1 MSEPSPSPTNAPS
14 KQRTAWVP
22 VAYLLLALTL
32 TWPLVSQMGSHVPR
46 GDHDIWQNY
55 WNLYWW
61 KVALCERKSSPYRND
76 LIYRPLKE
84 VHLGN
89 HTHSPGNMIWTLP
102 MNLLL
107 GVPVAL
113 NLAVF
118 VGFFFSALGAFLLAR
133 EYGARRRAAFL
144 AGIVFAYFPQH
155 VEQSLEH
162 LNLASYYAMPFFLW
176 ALARMV
182 REGGWWWLA
191 CGAFFAMNA
200 LFSWHNALMII
211 SAGCVI
217 LVYEWCRSSRG
228 SGRIALE
235 LTLSAILALILVSPG
250 LMPLVAD
257 SLAGVAV
264 LQKQSVNKPIDPLF
278 LLIPHTGH
286 PLWGESLNSLYS
298 HFQTYLSVGFTAYI
312 GVVALAL
319 SLSGFFPRRVLRGKS
334 ELTKSAAAYLSP
346 IRGKNVW
353 LGLLAFYLLLSF
365 GETLTVAKQEIC
377 PMPFRWLKEI
387 PLFGLVRVPNRFLVP
402 AMLALAV
409 LAAQGAS
416 RLAAPLA
423 PKTQRYFLL
432 ALALLMVADYAWVP
446 YPMRKIPDLDW
457 TSALDAYPRD
467 TVILNVP
474 SGHRA
479 RAADDLLLQTAH
491 GLPMVSGY
499 SSTPIKSVDEL
510 MKRHPVLLRVFTR
523 YQGVQ
528 TPEDPESADLPTT
541 ARELGVNLVLIHL
554 DRTVEA
560 RLARRE
566 EVREESHGDPYLMRL
581 HNPEK
586 GIPHA
591 TLDRF
596 RKQLRDAFGE
606 PAVVDE
612 GRVEIYEVR

>member
-1 MSEPSPSPTNAPS
+1 
-14 KQRTAWVP
+14 
-22 VAYLLLALTL
+22 
-32 TWPLVSQMGSHVPR
+32 
-46 GDHDIWQNY
+46 
-55 WNLYWW
+55 
-61 KVALCERKSSPYRND
+61 
-76 LIYRPLKE
+76 
-84 VHLGN
+84 
-89 HTHSPGNMIWTLP
+89 
-102 MNLLL
+102 
-107 GVPVAL
+107 
-113 NLAVF
+113 
-118 VGFFFSALGAFLLAR
+118 
-133 EYGARRRAAFL
+133 
-144 AGIVFAYFPQH
+144 
-155 VEQSLEH
+155 
-162 LNLASYYAMPFFLW
+162 
-176 ALARMV
+176 
-182 REGGWWWLA
+182 
-191 CGAFFAMNA
+191 
-200 LFSWHNALMII
+200 
-211 SAGCVI
+211 
-217 LVYEWCRSSRG
+217 
-228 SGRIALE
+228 
-235 LTLSAILALILVSPG
+235 
-250 LMPLVAD
+250 
-257 SLAGVAV
+257 
-264 LQKQSVNKPIDPLF
+264 
-278 LLIPHTGH
+278 
-286 PLWGESLNSLYS
+286 
-298 HFQTYLSVGFTAYI
+298 
-312 GVVALAL
+312 
-319 SLSGFFPRRVLRGKS
+319 
-334 ELTKSAAAYLSP
+334 
-346 IRGKNVW
+346 
-353 LGLLAFYLLLSF
+353 
-365 GETLTVAKQEIC
+365 
-377 PMPFRWLKEI
+377 MPFRWLKEI